1 MSTTAQALLN
11 IMSVRLQMQTEGRI
25 NPHPAVRAATEQLV
39 QKLSEL
45 APDENIDIALHT
57 GSAFAQYIRSATGEV
72 LAEISEAVKQEIGVQ
87 RE

>member
-1 MSTTAQALLN
+1 MSTMAQALLN
-11 IMSVRLQMQTEGRI
+11 IMSVRLRMQTEGI
-25 NPHPAVRAATEQLV
+25 TNPHPAVQAATKQLV

-57 GSAFAQYIRSATGEV
+57 GAAFAQYIRTATGEV
-72 LAEISEAVKQEIGVQ
+72 LAEISEAVAHEIDAQ